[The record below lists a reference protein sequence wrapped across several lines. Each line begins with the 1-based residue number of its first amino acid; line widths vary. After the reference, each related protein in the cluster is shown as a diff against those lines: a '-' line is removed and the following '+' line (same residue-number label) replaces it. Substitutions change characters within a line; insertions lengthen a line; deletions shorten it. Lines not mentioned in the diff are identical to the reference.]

1 MHLHHI
7 RKVGAPVDLCIL
19 LEGVCKWISASSVAS
34 FWEAPSA
41 RRC

>member
-19 LEGVCKWISASSVAS
+19 FEGVRKWFPTSSVAN

>member
-7 RKVGAPVDLCIL
+7 RKAGRPVDLCIL
-19 LEGVCKWISASSVAS
+19 FEGVCKWLSTSSVAN
-34 FWEAPSA
+34 FWGAPSA